1 MIDEINIF
9 FINQNTLPQ
18 LKKRFGNLL
27 KKKRETLNILQCI
40 FFFYCYQRVVFS
52 DIKSKTFIY
61 VRKFKKVPTCLLFL
75 KILNSNSTCPPLPLI
90 QNRELFQGLNYK
102 IKSIYRLIKI
112 QSCLTYFL
120 QSHSST
126 WFSPAL
132 IIVPLNAI
140 HFFGITEYVWA
151 KHK

>member
-1 MIDEINIF
+1 MFYESKYTASIKKTLWESF
-9 FINQNTLPQ
+9 EKRKRNT
-18 LKKRFGNLL
+18 
-27 KKKRETLNILQCI
+27 EYSTMHI
-40 FFFYCYQRVVFS
+40 FFYCYQRVVFS

-75 KILNSNSTCPPLPLI
+75 KILNSNSTCPPPLPLI